1 MIKRRKHSLYA
12 VVAVTCT
19 ATAFAQHPDPNSP
32 RYKGVIAIEA
42 FLQTTTDEAL
52 RSFAEKKLSPEFRG
66 QMSEQ
71 EVIDTLRTLREAFRG
86 ATVQGAMPIGPFAAE
101 ISFDTHGK
109 SASDELTF
117 ELQGKPPHRFTK
129 IDYPKP
135 ESTDTGQLSFDE
147 MVKRLSDYLD
157 GLAAKDEFSG
167 AVLLAKNGKPLFKKA
182 YGLASKRYNVPNRID
197 TKFNLGS
204 MNKMFTGVAICQLA
218 QQGKLS
224 FDDPIIKHVPDY
236 PNKEVAEKVTIHHL
250 LTHTS
255 GLGSYWNEKYER
267 DWKSIRTVEGI
278 LATFVDESL
287 AFEPGERFQYSNSGP
302 IVLGLIIEKITGK
315 TYYEYVLE
323 NIHQPTG
330 MYNTDCY
337 EVDRPTPNLAIGYTN
352 WSYDETQDDGPKR
365 NNLFLHSIKGGP
377 AGGGYSTV
385 EDLLKFANA
394 IQNHTLLN
402 AEYTNTLLEG
412 KVAMGPGAMYA
423 YLFGDKNRNGHRSHG
438 HNGGAPGISSNLSF
452 YPELGVTFAV
462 MANYDGVA
470 MRVSR
475 FIEKML
481 GKIPATDMRELA
493 GSPDEE
499 LNFKPSYRMGVGLEI
514 HRHNVRISFVED
526 KSPAKKAGLLADDV
540 IVSINGKLLGSD
552 AIDLFNEVLSSPDA
566 FVIKVRRGDQTLDV
580 TLTPEK
586 SGN

>member
-1 MIKRRKHSLYA
+1 MIRTRMYTLCA
-12 VVAVTCT
+12 AFAFTM
-19 ATAFAQHPDPNSP
+19 AAFAQQPDPNSP
-32 RYKGVIAIEA
+32 RYKGVMAIEA
-42 FLQTTTDEAL
+42 FLKTTTDDAL
-52 RSFAEKKLSPEFRG
+52 RSFAQEKSAPEFRG
-66 QMSEQ
+66 KMSEQ
-71 EVIDTLRTLREAFRG
+71 QVLASLRTLREAFRG
-86 ATVQGAMPIGPFAAE
+86 ATLQGASPIGPFEAE
-101 ISFDTHGK
+101 IRFDTHGTP
-109 SASDELTF
+109 ASDEITF
-117 ELQGKPPHRFTK
+117 QLEGKPPHRFTK

-135 ESTDTGQLSFDE
+135 EPTASGQLSSDE
-147 MVKRLSDYLD
+147 MVKKLSDYLD

-167 AVLLAKNGKPLFKKA
+167 AVLFAKNGKPLFKKA
-182 YGLASKRYNVPNRID
+182 YGLASKRYNVSNRID

-218 QQGKLS
+218 QKGKLS

-255 GLGSYWNEKYER
+255 GLGSYWNEAYEKN
-267 DWKSIRTVEGI
+267 WKSIRTVEGF
-278 LATFVDESL
+278 LATFADESL

-315 TYYEYVLE
+315 TYYEYVRDH
-323 NIHQPTG
+323 IHQPTG

-352 WSYDETQDDGPKR
+352 INYDGSRDDGPKR
-365 NNLFLHSIKGGP
+365 NNLFLHSVKGGP

-394 IQNHTLLN
+394 IQDHKLLN
-402 AEYTNTLLEG
+402 AEYTDTLLEG
-412 KVAMGPGAMYA
+412 KVAMGRGSMYA
-423 YLFGDKNRNGHRSHG
+423 YLFGDGNRDGHRVHG
-438 HNGGAPGISSNLSF
+438 HNGGAPGINASLSF
-452 YPELGVTFAV
+452 YPELGYTIAV

-475 FIEKML
+475 FIQKML
-481 GKIPATDMRELA
+481 GKIPATDTRELA
-493 GSPDEE
+493 GSPDDEQ
-499 LNFKPSYRMGVGLEI
+499 NFRPPYRMGVGLELDG
-514 HRHNVRISFVED
+514 NDVRIDFVEK
-526 KSPAKKAGLLADDV
+526 KSPADKAGLLADDV
-540 IVSINGKLLGSD
+540 MVAINGQELGD
-552 AIDLFNEVLSSPDA
+552 EPIDLFNKVLSSPDS
-566 FVIKVRRGDQTLDV
+566 FVIKVRRGDKTLDV